1 MSERVPSESQ
11 EQKWLFEWARLRE
24 RAVPELK
31 LLFHIPNEGKRTK
44 ATGGKMVAEG
54 LKSGVP
60 DLFLPVARGCFHG
73 LFIEMKRVKGGRVSL
88 SQHDWITE
96 LVRQGYRCAICRG
109 WEEAKD
115 EIERY
120 LKDDKS
126 GCV

>member
-1 MSERVPSESQ
+1 MSERIPSESQ

-96 LVRQGYRCAICRG
+96 LVRQGYRCVICRG

-120 LKDDKS
+120 LKDE
-126 GCV
+126 

>member
-24 RAVPELK
+24 RAVPELR

-96 LVRQGYRCAICRG
+96 LVRQGYRCVICRG

>member
-1 MSERVPSESQ
+1 MSERIPSESQ

-96 LVRQGYRCAICRG
+96 LVRQGYRCVICRG

>member
-88 SQHDWITE
+88 NQHEWITE

-120 LKDDKS
+120 LKDDTS

>member
-1 MSERVPSESQ
+1 MSERIPSESQ

-24 RAVPELK
+24 RAVPELR

-60 DLFLPVARGCFHG
+60 DLFLPIARGCFHG

-88 SQHDWITE
+88 SQHEWITE
-96 LVRQGYRCAICRG
+96 LVRQGYRCVICRG

-120 LKDDKS
+120 LKDDTS